1 MKISKE
7 NAANAIS
14 RSMNCLEYE
23 TQLKLYDALMHY
35 LIIGK
40 DESKNFSQEERGL
53 LTLMIN
59 LVDCAN
65 ANEE

>member
-7 NAANAIS
+7 NAATSIS
-14 RSMNCLEYE
+14 RAMDCLDIE

-65 ANEE
+65 EE